1 MMVSR
6 MNNGKQ
12 PVQTTKRLL
21 PTDIL
26 RLGEDPYWL
35 PLALLALADALV
47 FAGSIWLAYP
57 LRFHS
62 PLATLFPLKEGWY
75 PPPFST
81 FFSFGLLAA
90 LVGVVT
96 FERLGFYHKRIGADR
111 RIHILRILAGVLV
124 ANLLLQGILSLAD
137 TSLSRGTRLV
147 AFVLTVPLAALAHYV
162 LKQAHSRM
170 LQAGMGYQRT
180 LLIFDHQDRLEE
192 ILQRL
197 KHEHGSEFQ
206 VMGLLD
212 GRTGNL
218 PHPGEL
224 VESHGIPL
232 VGGLGDLR
240 WNLATG
246 RYDTVLIYLSPERVE
261 EAREAA
267 GLCDLFGVS
276 FYVEATLFEKILH
289 TIPLGGDLLVPT
301 LSLGE
306 TPLSGSAIV
315 IKRAFD
321 LVGATFLIL
330 ICLPLWVVLAIL
342 IVLESRGPVFYRQE
356 RVGLDGSS
364 FHIYKLRSMT
374 ADAEAESGPVWA
386 KENDPRRT
394 RIGAWM
400 RRWNI
405 DETPQFINVFRGEM
419 SLVGPRPERPHFVNQ
434 FKGEVP
440 RYLRRHLVKSGVTG
454 WAQVNG
460 LRGDSSISR
469 RTQYDMWYIENW
481 SLLLDLKILGMTL
494 FAWKNAY

>member
-1 MMVSR
+1 MMVFTVSDSKQSERPESR
-6 MNNGKQ
+6 S
-12 PVQTTKRLL
+12 L

-26 RLGEDPYWL
+26 RLGEDPYWF

-62 PLATLFPLKEGWY
+62 PLVDLFPLKQGWY

-90 LVGVVT
+90 LVGVMT
-96 FERLGFYHKRIGADR
+96 FERLGFYHRRIGTDR

-124 ANLLLQGILSLAD
+124 VNLILQVILSLAD
-137 TSLSRGTRLV
+137 TSISRGTRLI
-147 AFVLTVPLAALAHYV
+147 AFLLTVPLAALAHYV

-170 LQAGMGYQRT
+170 LQTGMGYQRT
-180 LLIFDHQDRLEE
+180 LLLYDQGDRLEE

-197 KHEHGSEFQ
+197 RQEHGSEFQ
-206 VMGLLD
+206 VMGLLEA
-212 GRTGNL
+212 R
-218 PHPGEL
+218 PGSSPPAVGATKE
-224 VESHGIPL
+224 HGIPL
-232 VGGLGDLR
+232 VGGLDDLR

-246 RYDTVLIYLSPERVE
+246 RYDTVLIYLVPHHVE
-261 EAREAA
+261 EAREVAA
-267 GLCDLFGVS
+267 LCDLFGVA
-276 FYVEATLFEKILH
+276 FFVEAALFERILH
-289 TIPLGGDLLVPT
+289 TVPLGGDLLVPT

-306 TPLSGSAIV
+306 TPLSGSAV
-315 IKRAFD
+315 VMKRIFD
-321 LVGATFLIL
+321 LIGSTLLIL
-330 ICLPLWVVLAIL
+330 LCLPFWVVLAIL
-342 IVLESRGPVFYRQE
+342 IVIESRGPVFYRQE

-374 ADAEAESGPVWA
+374 ANAEAESGPVWA
-386 KENDPRRT
+386 REDDPRRT

-434 FKGEVP
+434 FKGEIP
-440 RYLRRHLVKSGVTG
+440 SYLRRHLVKSGITG
-454 WAQVNG
+454 WAQVHG
-460 LRGDSSISR
+460 LRGDSSIDE
-469 RTQYDMWYIENW
+469 RTRYDMWYIENW
-481 SLLLDLKILGMTL
+481 SFWLDLKILGRTL